1 MQLAR
6 VIGPVVS
13 TIKHPSHTGR
23 TALMVQ
29 PLTPHGEPMGIPLVA
44 LDTVQAGEGDLVLV
58 LDEGTGARQ
67 VLKDSSAPVRTV
79 IVGIVDSVELAAGEA
94 VRP

>member
-13 TIKHPSHTGR
+13 TVKQRALNGR
-23 TALMVQ
+23 TLLLVQ
-29 PLTPHGEPMGIPLVA
+29 PVTPQGAPQGQQMIAV
-44 LDTVQAGEGDLVLV
+44 DTVSAGEGDLVLL

-67 VLKDSSAPVRTV
+67 VMHDLTAPVRTV
-79 IVGIVDSVELAAGEA
+79 IVGIVDDVELALTIPHGN
-94 VRP
+94 